1 MIRFRVP
8 TDAVYFN
15 TRNKIQSIQKLKKN
29 LRKKVKILKMI
40 HYLQKH
46 LKNKKIN
53 LWIFSNNK
61 NKVWKIKESPFKLK
75 NQIWYY
81 WKIMMLPCIIS
92 LLIKTINIR
101 DQVRKIF
108 SNKNT
113 LIWKRKILL
122 NKIFWWITNR
132 MTQMKNLMMK
142 KSSVSTRLI
151 KLKKHSKLKI
161 YQIVICQKA
170 PLIVKMK
177 NAQVHNLLRIPA

>member
-53 LWIFSNNK
+53 LWIISNNK
-61 NKVWKIKESPFKLK
+61 NKVWNIKESPFKLK

-81 WKIMMLPCIIS
+81 WIIMMLQCIIS
-92 LLIKTINIR
+92 
-101 DQVRKIF
+101 
-108 SNKNT
+108 
-113 LIWKRKILL
+113 
-122 NKIFWWITNR
+122 
-132 MTQMKNLMMK
+132 
-142 KSSVSTRLI
+142 
-151 KLKKHSKLKI
+151 
-161 YQIVICQKA
+161 
-170 PLIVKMK
+170 
-177 NAQVHNLLRIPA
+177 